1 MTVPEIERYLAPA
14 QLDLLRRASDSASQH
29 GVALYLVGGSVRDML
44 LGVRPADL
52 DLVAEGATTEFASQL
67 AMDVGGEVVARSQ
80 FQTSKLVVGDMQI
93 DVAMSRTETYARPG
107 ALPAVSP
114 GSIQEDLKRRDFS
127 ANAIAV
133 SLDAGDWGRLLDPL
147 GGARD
152 LELRQIR
159 VLHAG
164 SFVDDAT
171 RILRAVRYAT
181 RLGFRL
187 EPETERLLRRDLR
200 HLGSI
205 GGERV
210 RNELER
216 IFDESRAAEIL
227 AFAQELG
234 VLSAIHAGLSIG
246 TQALQA
252 LVSNRS
258 DDPLV
263 PLGVLMF
270 ETASAEADS
279 LIARLGMDAGW
290 AKVVRDVGAIKEVL
304 PRLRTRHLRPSHIY
318 ALLHGRESVAI
329 EACALAAEEEIVR
342 ERLTLYLAEI
352 RHVRP
357 LLNGNDLMALG
368 VPEGPRVGELLAE
381 VLNARLDG
389 LLSTRDD
396 EERLVLRRLE

>member
-52 DLVAEGATTEFASQL
+52 DLVAEAATTEFASQL

-93 DVAMSRTETYARPG
+93 DVAMARTETYARPG

-181 RLGFRL
+181 RLGF
-187 EPETERLLRRDLR
+187 P
-200 HLGSI
+200 
-205 GGERV
+205 
-210 RNELER
+210 
-216 IFDESRAAEIL
+216 
-227 AFAQELG
+227 
-234 VLSAIHAGLSIG
+234 
-246 TQALQA
+246 
-252 LVSNRS
+252 
-258 DDPLV
+258 
-263 PLGVLMF
+263 
-270 ETASAEADS
+270 
-279 LIARLGMDAGW
+279 
-290 AKVVRDVGAIKEVL
+290 VGAGNGAT
-304 PRLRTRHLRPSHIY
+304 PQTGPAPS
-318 ALLHGRESVAI
+318 GF
-329 EACALAAEEEIVR
+329 
-342 ERLTLYLAEI
+342 
-352 RHVRP
+352 
-357 LLNGNDLMALG
+357 D
-368 VPEGPRVGELLAE
+368 
-381 VLNARLDG
+381 
-389 LLSTRDD
+389 
-396 EERLVLRRLE
+396 RR